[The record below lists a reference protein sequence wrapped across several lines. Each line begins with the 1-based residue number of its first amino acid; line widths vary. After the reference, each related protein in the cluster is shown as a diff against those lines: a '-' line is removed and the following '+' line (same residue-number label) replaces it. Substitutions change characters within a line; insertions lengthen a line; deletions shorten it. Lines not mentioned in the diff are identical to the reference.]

1 MKIDP
6 RRRRPPA
13 DSAAPTNAASIA
25 RTPLEGP
32 SSVVR
37 LLPNALT
44 TLALAAGM
52 NAIRFAIQGRWEASV
67 IAIVIAAV
75 FDVLD
80 GRAARLLNAQSR
92 FGAELDSL
100 SDVVCFG
107 VAPAILLY
115 LWSLNGAG
123 NFGWLATLAFS
134 ICAALRLARFNAALS
149 GASLRQAKA
158 PFFVGVPTPAA
169 AGLAILPV
177 IGDFEIGPALGLYP
191 FMVAIWTVGVAL
203 LMVSRIPTP
212 SLAAIHVRPRLRL
225 PLLAMIG
232 ILAGA
237 SVDMPWAALLCIG
250 AAYIGCLPIL
260 ILRQRRAR
268 AAPSGVAPSS
278 FTSMAPGL
286 EAEPADL
293 TNPPLR
299 H

>member
-1 MKIDP
+1 MKIDL
-6 RRRRPPA
+6 RRPRA
-13 DSAAPTNAASIA
+13 SSAHISTIGAAPES
-25 RTPLEGP
+25 P
-32 SSVVR
+32 SVVR

-52 NAIRFAIQGRWEASV
+52 NAIRFAVQERWEASV

-115 LWSLNGAG
+115 LWSLHGAG
-123 NFGWLATLAFS
+123 NFGWLATLAFG

-149 GASLRQAKA
+149 TVSIRQAKA
-158 PFFVGVPTPAA
+158 TFFVGVPTPAG
-169 AGLAILPV
+169 AGIAILPL
-177 IGDFEIGPALGLYP
+177 IGDFELGPTFGLHPFLVAL
-191 FMVAIWTVGVAL
+191 WTVATAL

-212 SLAAIHVRPRLRL
+212 SLNGIHVRPRLRL

-237 SVDMPWAALLCIG
+237 SADMPWAALLCLG
-250 AAYIGCLPIL
+250 AAYLCSLPVL
-260 ILRQRRAR
+260 LVRKRRNRPATGHAPN
-268 AAPSGVAPSS
+268 AAPDG
-278 FTSMAPGL
+278 
-286 EAEPADL
+286 PADI
-293 TNPPLR
+293 
-299 H
+299 

>member
-6 RRRRPPA
+6 RRRRARA
-13 DSAAPTNAASIA
+13 DAASPVNAAIA
-25 RTPLEGP
+25 RMPLDGP
-32 SSVVR
+32 SSVMR

-52 NAIRFAIQGRWEASV
+52 NAIRFAVQGRWKASV

-80 GRAARLLNAQSR
+80 GRAARLLNVQSR

-107 VAPAILLY
+107 VAPALLLY

-149 GASLRQAKA
+149 ATSLRQAKA

-177 IGDFEIGPALGLYP
+177 IGDFEIGPALSLYP
-191 FMVAIWTVGVAL
+191 YMVAIWTVGVAL

-212 SLAAIHVRPRLRL
+212 SLAAIRVPPRLRL

-237 SVDMPWAALLCIG
+237 SVDMPWAALLCAG
-250 AAYIGCLPIL
+250 AAYMACVPIL
-260 ILRQRRAR
+260 VLRQRRAR
-268 AAPSGVAPSS
+268 SAAPGVEPASLES
-278 FTSMAPGL
+278 IGL
-286 EAEPADL
+286 GLDTDEADL
-293 TNPPLR
+293 TNPPPR